1 MIRAKKS
8 VILEITKDDYDK
20 IYDFQNWMY
29 EIDRYL
35 ERYGDSGT
43 RTCINNIIENIN
55 RIKNN
60 YMECI

>member
-8 VILEITKDDYDK
+8 VVLEITKDDYDK
-20 IYDFQNWMY
+20 ICDFQNWMY
-29 EIDRYL
+29 DIDRYL
-35 ERYGDSGT
+35 GYYGDSGT